1 MTTLENLWYGNLHPV
16 EEFLADNKEYKGLLR
31 LVSKNRE
38 KLEATLTPEQPELF
52 EKYYTATNEMNSVS
66 ETAAFQCG
74 FSLGV
79 QMMCESIIKNS
90 NSIEG

>member
-38 KLEATLTPEQPELF
+38 KLEATLTPEQIRYNKLRKF
-52 EKYYTATNEMNSVS
+52 KRGKNRH
-66 ETAAFQCG
+66 
-74 FSLGV
+74 SLQTLV
-79 QMMCESIIKNS
+79 E
-90 NSIEG
+90 

>member
-38 KLEATLTPEQPELF
+38 KLENSLSLKQTELF
-52 EKYYTATNEMNSVS
+52 QEYHTATNEINSVS
-66 ETAAFQCG
+66 ETAAFQYG
-74 FSLGV
+74 FNIATKLLIDNT
-79 QMMCESIIKNS
+79 EY
-90 NSIEG
+90 